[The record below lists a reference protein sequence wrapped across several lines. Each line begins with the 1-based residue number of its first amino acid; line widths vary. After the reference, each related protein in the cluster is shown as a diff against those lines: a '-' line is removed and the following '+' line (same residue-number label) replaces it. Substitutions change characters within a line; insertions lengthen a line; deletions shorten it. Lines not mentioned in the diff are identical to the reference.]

1 MLSTGDFYENRHSK
15 CHTFLLVKKKK
26 VNGKSVPLQVRGA
39 QRVPG
44 S

>member
-1 MLSTGDFYENRHSK
+1 MFLQLIVKSK
-15 CHTFLLVKKKK
+15 A
-26 VNGKSVPLQVRGA
+26 VPLQTRGA

>member
-1 MLSTGDFYENRHSK
+1 MASRKLILY
-15 CHTFLLVKKKK
+15 VK
-26 VNGKSVPLQVRGA
+26 GKSVPLQTRGA